1 MNQRK
6 VIANE
11 SLNRIRDYM
20 IDEYGQ
26 ENISTTLVEYSA
38 FDLSKPKDFLET
50 MEHFSRRYGVI
61 LKFK

>member
-1 MNQRK
+1 MKKSK

-20 IDEYGQ
+20 VDEYGQ
-26 ENISTTLVEYSA
+26 ENISITLMEYSA
-38 FDLSKPKDFLET
+38 FDEAKPRDFLET
-50 MEHFSRRYGVI
+50 MEHFAKRYGVI

>member
-1 MNQRK
+1 
-6 VIANE
+6 
-11 SLNRIRDYM
+11 M

-38 FDLSKPKDFLET
+38 FDLSDFLET
-50 MEHFSRRYGVI
+50 MEHFAKRYGVI

>member
-1 MNQRK
+1 
-6 VIANE
+6 
-11 SLNRIRDYM
+11 M

-50 MEHFSRRYGVI
+50 MEHFAKRYGVI
-61 LKFK
+61 IKFK